1 MFIKGKF
8 IILNVWYV
16 DGVDSNS
23 VLLIVCVLEL
33 CFEYLIVK
41 VFSDGVVLSEIFV
54 FSGSVDVIDNMVY
67 KVINFI
73 VMLGGGISGEIN
85 DMLFF
90 MGFVV
95 FSVYELQ
102 LKFIEV
108 FFLVNVFFMVKG
120 CIMVVYEVKDLLR
133 EDM

>member
-41 VFSDGVVLSEIFV
+41 VFSENFV
-54 FSGSVDVIDNMVY
+54 FSGSVDVIDSMVY

-95 FSVYELQ
+95 FSVYEL
-102 LKFIEV
+102 
-108 FFLVNVFFMVKG
+108 
-120 CIMVVYEVKDLLR
+120 
-133 EDM
+133 